1 MELELRVV
9 VDGVEYLR
17 VVVVVVVVVDFVLVV
32 VDLVVVEVVVGAADF
47 FVPYSF

>member
-17 VVVVVVVVVDFVLVV
+17 VVVVVVVVDFVLVV
-32 VDLVVVEVVVGAADF
+32 VVDRVVVELGVDAPAF
-47 FVPYSF
+47 FVP